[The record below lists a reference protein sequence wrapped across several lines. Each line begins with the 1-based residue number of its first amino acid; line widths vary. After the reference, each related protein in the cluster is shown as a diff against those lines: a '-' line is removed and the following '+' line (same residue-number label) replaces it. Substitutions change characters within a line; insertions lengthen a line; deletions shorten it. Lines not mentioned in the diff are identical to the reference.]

1 MFRHGTSVTKLAR
14 GLLIAYRLRGVTL
27 GTARSKTSFSGG
39 DVKQCRLVWISK
51 FFQAKDDLLKVLRSV
66 ISFRGGACSF
76 SSNACKVFESS
87 GLVTACKRSSPRAA
101 DSSIC
106 RTFRLTAASRISF
119 G

>member
-51 FFQAKDDLLKVLRSV
+51 FLQAKDDLLK
-66 ISFRGGACSF
+66 
-76 SSNACKVFESS
+76 
-87 GLVTACKRSSPRAA
+87 GLEVGDLVQGWSLQL
-101 DSSIC
+101 
-106 RTFRLTAASRISF
+106 FQQRL
-119 G
+119 